1 MTTTISSKGQITVP
15 ATIRE
20 AIGLTAGTEL
30 ELQLGPAGTFV
41 ARKAAQK
48 SHFAKFRGI
57 ASKRGPGDS
66 TRAMRTLRG
75 RVERGDVDP

>member
-1 MTTTISSKGQITVP
+1 MTTTISRKGQITVP

-41 ARKAAQK
+41 ARKAAK
-48 SHFAKFRGI
+48 RSHFAKFRGI
-57 ASKRGPGDS
+57 ASKRGPGS
-66 TRAMRTLRG
+66 SKEAIKMLRG
-75 RVERGDVDP
+75 HVERGDVDP